1 VETATPY
8 PEPLAEE
15 PDESP
20 TQRVIEGIRTA
31 LAADSLELPTLPEA
45 PLRVWAVLEREDTE
59 TADLVAAIESD
70 PALAARLLRVA
81 NSVVYAGAHPV
92 ANLRDTVVRVGRLGV
107 RRVVLAVMLGQL
119 FSSRGHPLEALL
131 EEAWRRSTL
140 VASLARRL
148 AGRVAGVDEGVAL
161 LAGLVHDVG
170 ALPVIGYAEQHPA
183 LVAEPGEVARVVARM
198 RRPVGALVAERWR
211 FPDPLRDVIVHL
223 DDPEAAAPHGRGC
236 VQVVYAARALA
247 ELAATGALV
256 EGEDGVGNVTL
267 LSEPYTV
274 AEARTLAEQGEADA
288 RMLRAA
294 LDEAPAA
301 MT

>member
-1 VETATPY
+1 METATPY
-8 PEPLAEE
+8 PDPLAEE
-15 PDESP
+15 RDESP
-20 TQRVIEGIRTA
+20 AQRVIDGIRAA
-31 LAADSLELPTLPEA
+31 LAADSLELPSLPEA
-45 PLRVWAVLEREDTE
+45 PLRVWAVLEREDAE
-59 TADLVAAIESD
+59 TPELVAAIESD

-81 NSVVYAGAHPV
+81 NSVIYAGARPV
-92 ANLRDTVVRVGRLGV
+92 DNLRDTVVRVGRLGV

-119 FSSRGHPLEALL
+119 FSSRGHPLEGLL

-170 ALPVIGYAEQHPA
+170 ALPVIAYAEQHPA
-183 LVAEPGEVARVVARM
+183 LVAAPGEVARVIARM
-198 RRPVGALVAERWR
+198 RAPVGALVAERWS
-211 FPDPLRDVIVHL
+211 FPEVLREVIVHL
-223 DDPEAAAPHGRGC
+223 DDPAAAADPARDT
-236 VQVVYAARALA
+236 VEVVCAARALA

-267 LSEPYTV
+267 LSEPYT
-274 AEARTLAEQGEADA
+274 AEAARSLAEQGEADA

-294 LDEAPAA
+294 LDEPPGA
-301 MT
+301 TR